1 MNRTSSHD
9 LEDRC
14 ASITLARQGDRADS
28 NRLPPG
34 SQPGPSTTSGSVT
47 AEGMG
52 FEPTRPLAQSHGLA
66 NRPDQPYSATFRS
79 LSLRAVERRGIEPRF
94 PGCKPGVVPL
104 DQRPIRVC
112 SRISSRSGSRT
123 RRRQA
128 LDLAALP
135 ICVPDCGSSESWIRT
150 KRNRAYETQPGCL
163 PLANVLLSPRPR
175 LEACSIAIINRTYHG
190 AHRGHREDDIA
201 QTPPI
206 FLCALCV
213 LRGESDNREG

>member
-66 NRPDQPYSATFRS
+66 NRPDQPYSATFRRNAFHRS
-79 LSLRAVERRGIEPRF
+79 QWSAGESNPDFLGAN
-94 PGCKPGVVPL
+94 
-104 DQRPIRVC
+104 QA
-112 SRISSRSGSRT
+112 SSRWTSVPFVC
-123 RRRQA
+123 A
-128 LDLAALP
+128 LVLVVGAGVEPADARLSTWPLCQFAYP
-135 ICVPDCGSSESWIRT
+135 TVGNSESWIRT
-150 KRNRAYETQPGCL
+150 KRNRTYETQPGCL
-163 PLANVLLSPRPR
+163 PLANVLLSA
-175 LEACSIAIINRTYHG
+175 EAQASKYVQWPSLIAFTTENTETTEKSR
-190 AHRGHREDDIA
+190 
-201 QTPPI
+201 
-206 FLCALCV
+206 
-213 LRGESDNREG
+213 